1 VFTIIYV
8 KVYINGN
15 THGEV
20 MSDIGVKQGCPLTS
34 TLFGLYIDEL
44 ETYLDE
50 VDWDSPCPFNMVV
63 ATLLYVVVV
72 VLLSKSRP
80 SLQKLQN
87 KPYEGCTSSSLEV
100 NISKTKTMIIG
111 HNARKLNHEA
121 FYLDKD
127 QIGITQE
134 YKYLGTHFYSHGY
147 FEPLSRLQRMVST
160 KALVSTLRNIKKK
173 RKSQRH
179 MLGTQIPSIKGLNW
193 CFQLS
198 LMALKFGEA
207 IGKTLIGMF
216 LRKP

>member
-1 VFTIIYV
+1 
-8 KVYINGN
+8 
-15 THGEV
+15 
-20 MSDIGVKQGCPLTS
+20 
-34 TLFGLYIDEL
+34 
-44 ETYLDE
+44 
-50 VDWDSPCPFNMVV
+50 VV
-63 ATLLYVVVV
+63 AILLYVVVV
-72 VLLSKSRP
+72 VLPSKSRP

-100 NISKTKTMIIG
+100 NISKTKTMIIS
-111 HNARKLNHEA
+111 HNAMKLNHEA

-160 KALVSTLRNIKKK
+160 K
-173 RKSQRH
+173 KSQRH

-198 LMALKFGEA
+198 LMALKFGDA